1 MLLILTWS
9 TPYHTYTCVVEE
21 TNANMEVWQKGTSEN
36 RPCGFR
42 KQPGIDQNIKS
53 THSSQD
59 TSVSWSVVDCIAV
72 LSDGCFCFILYHFQW
87 ICWCILGRGV
97 FLSFWHEAFV
107 YLEVVALLGVARR
120 FLFRYSPTIPP
131 PCHTHSPV
139 FLYLGNPYSCISVF
153 VNALNSCFPLCEAKF
168 DRLLVHSGICPPT
181 QNSISLQFL
190 VHSPLS
196 ACCSSFRAW
205 CPNSKVHNNFHT
217 RSGRPE
223 NCLCELKP
231 PWKL

>member
-1 MLLILTWS
+1 M
-9 TPYHTYTCVVEE
+9 
-21 TNANMEVWQKGTSEN
+21 
-36 RPCGFR
+36 
-42 KQPGIDQNIKS
+42 
-53 THSSQD
+53 
-59 TSVSWSVVDCIAV
+59 
-72 LSDGCFCFILYHFQW
+72 
-87 ICWCILGRGV
+87 
-97 FLSFWHEAFV
+97 

-190 VHSPLS
+190 VHSPSRPAAPVS
-196 ACCSSFRAW
+196 ALGVLIQKFTIISIPGRADRKTAFV
-205 CPNSKVHNNFHT
+205 NSNH
-217 RSGRPE
+217 PE
-223 NCLCELKP
+223 NCRNTHILLFGPTNKAQGLWWSEIVSFIDIQRRSSNKRTAGTSGKMHQFCTEIYGTKYFWDIP
-231 PWKL
+231 REKVDQYFISHIRSSSYM

>member
-1 MLLILTWS
+1 MIGRGL
-9 TPYHTYTCVVEE
+9 
-21 TNANMEVWQKGTSEN
+21 
-36 RPCGFR
+36 
-42 KQPGIDQNIKS
+42 
-53 THSSQD
+53 HSS
-59 TSVSWSVVDCIAV
+59 VERWFFFV
-72 LSDGCFCFILYHFQW
+72 FILYHFQW
-87 ICWCILGRGV
+87 IYCCILGRGV

-139 FLYLGNPYSCISVF
+139 FLYLGNPYSCISVL

-190 VHSPLS
+190 VHSPS
-196 ACCSSFRAW
+196 RPAAPVSSLGVLIQKFTIISIPGRAPGKLPLW
-205 CPNSKVHNNFHT
+205 TKT
-217 RSGRPE
+217 T
-223 NCLCELKP
+223 LK
-231 PWKL
+231 L

>member
-1 MLLILTWS
+1 M
-9 TPYHTYTCVVEE
+9 
-21 TNANMEVWQKGTSEN
+21 
-36 RPCGFR
+36 
-42 KQPGIDQNIKS
+42 
-53 THSSQD
+53 
-59 TSVSWSVVDCIAV
+59 
-72 LSDGCFCFILYHFQW
+72 
-87 ICWCILGRGV
+87 
-97 FLSFWHEAFV
+97 

-131 PCHTHSPV
+131 PCHTHSPI

-231 PWKL
+231 PWKLQKYPYLVFQSHKQGSRTVLVRNCELHWYSEKIF

>member
-1 MLLILTWS
+1 MKHLCIWRWWHYSGLPDVSCFGI
-9 TPYHTYTCVVEE
+9 P
-21 TNANMEVWQKGTSEN
+21 
-36 RPCGFR
+36 
-42 KQPGIDQNIKS
+42 QPS
-53 THSSQD
+53 
-59 TSVSWSVVDCIAV
+59 
-72 LSDGCFCFILYHFQW
+72 
-87 ICWCILGRGV
+87 R
-97 FLSFWHEAFV
+97 
-107 YLEVVALLGVARR
+107 
-120 FLFRYSPTIPP
+120 P
-131 PCHTHSPV
+131 PCHTHSPI

-231 PWKL
+231 P

>member
-1 MLLILTWS
+1 MKHLCIWRWWHYLWLPDVSCFGI
-9 TPYHTYTCVVEE
+9 P
-21 TNANMEVWQKGTSEN
+21 
-36 RPCGFR
+36 
-42 KQPGIDQNIKS
+42 QPS
-53 THSSQD
+53 
-59 TSVSWSVVDCIAV
+59 
-72 LSDGCFCFILYHFQW
+72 
-87 ICWCILGRGV
+87 R
-97 FLSFWHEAFV
+97 
-107 YLEVVALLGVARR
+107 
-120 FLFRYSPTIPP
+120 P
-131 PCHTHSPV
+131 PCHTHSPI

-223 NCLCELKP
+223 NCLCELKTTLKAP
-231 PWKL
+231 GIPIFGFSVPQTRLKDYGGQKL

>member
-1 MLLILTWS
+1 MGHVNLGNGLESIKIQSQHILQM
-9 TPYHTYTCVVEE
+9 P
-21 TNANMEVWQKGTSEN
+21 
-36 RPCGFR
+36 
-42 KQPGIDQNIKS
+42 
-53 THSSQD
+53 SQV
-59 TSVSWSVVDCIAV
+59 TSVYFHDRSWIAFQCWAMDVFVFISFSVN
-72 LSDGCFCFILYHFQW
+72 F
-87 ICWCILGRGV
+87 WCILGRGV

-181 QNSISLQFL
+181 HISISLQFL
-190 VHSPLS
+190 VHSPSRPAAPVS
-196 ACCSSFRAW
+196 ALGVLIQKFTIISIPGRADRKTAFV
-205 CPNSKVHNNFHT
+205 N
-217 RSGRPE
+217 
-223 NCLCELKP
+223 
-231 PWKL
+231 